1 MNVLNQ
7 DAAEKLVN
15 DVETT
20 ICDGSP
26 EIPLGNEGYG

>member
-7 DAAEKLVN
+7 DAAEKPVN

-20 ICDGSP
+20 ICDELYSDMRRK
-26 EIPLGNEGYG
+26 ERS

>member
-20 ICDGSP
+20 ICDGG
-26 EIPLGNEGYG
+26 IRIDINKMNK